1 MRVRSGRRLVIPLG
15 AAAALAAGAAGC
27 GSDDFEN
34 EPRPA
39 TPVEVTARVDDREV
53 AVSPAKVGAGIV
65 TFTISNQSPDPVVF
79 TLDGPT
85 DAAADQ
91 IPPGGV
97 GNMKAELAEGD
108 YEVSAG
114 EASDAREGQLAVGP
128 PRETSQNEL
137 LKP

>member
-1 MRVRSGRRLVIPLG
+1 MRVSSRRRRVVPLG
-15 AAAALAAGAAGC
+15 TVAVLAAAVAGC

-34 EPRPA
+34 LPRPA

-53 AVSPAKVGAGIV
+53 AVSPSEVGAGLV
-65 TFTISNQSPDPVVF
+65 TFTISNQSADPVVF

-85 DAAADQ
+85 AAAADQ
-91 IPPGGV
+91 IPPGGI
-97 GNMKAELAEGD
+97 GNMKTDLAEGD

-114 EASDAREGQLAVGP
+114 DASDAREGQLSVGP

>member
-1 MRVRSGRRLVIPLG
+1 MAVGAVALL
-15 AAAALAAGAAGC
+15 AAATGC

-39 TPVEVTARVDDREV
+39 TPVEVTARIDQREV

-65 TFTISNQSPDPVVF
+65 TFTISNQSPDPVIF

-85 DAAADQ
+85 DAAANQ

-97 GNMKAELAEGD
+97 GNMRAELEEGD
-108 YEVSAG
+108 YEVNAG
-114 EASDAREGQLAVGP
+114 EPSDARETVLAVGP
-128 PRETSQNEL
+128 ARETSQNEL